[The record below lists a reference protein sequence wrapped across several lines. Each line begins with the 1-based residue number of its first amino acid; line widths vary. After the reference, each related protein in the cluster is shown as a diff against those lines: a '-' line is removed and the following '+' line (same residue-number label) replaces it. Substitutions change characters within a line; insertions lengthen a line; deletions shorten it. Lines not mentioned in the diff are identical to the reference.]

1 MTAES
6 LLRFYPRAWRARY
19 GAELLQ
25 LVGPRALSAQQTF
38 DMLAGAVDAWISPS
52 VRAAV
57 RRQPSA
63 AAVKGGLMVR
73 QFLLKCST
81 SNHNQYRM
89 TTRDGLISAAVLLA
103 VSLVFTAAGIYASSL
118 GYTMTADILKSIAF
132 PGAVL
137 LSMPFGV
144 MKGQP
149 RRAQLIV
156 LGPTM
161 LLIALATVIATRI

>member
-6 LLRFYPRAWRARY
+6 LLKFYPRAWRERY
-19 GAELLQ
+19 GDELLQ
-25 LVGPRALSAQQTF
+25 LVGRRSLSAQQTF

-81 SNHNQYRM
+81 SRQPRM
-89 TTRDGLISAAVLLA
+89 TVRDGLISAAVLLVA
-103 VSLVFTAAGIYASSL
+103 SLIVTGAGIYASKA
-118 GYTMTADILKSIAF
+118 GYALTGDALKSIAF

-137 LSMPFGV
+137 VSMPFGV
-144 MKGQP
+144 MKGQS

>member
-6 LLRFYPRAWRARY
+6 LLKLYPRAWRARY
-19 GAELLQ
+19 GDELLQ
-25 LVGPRALSAQQTF
+25 LVGSRALSAQQTF
-38 DMLAGAVDAWISPS
+38 DMLAGAVDAWLSPS

-81 SNHNQYRM
+81 SSHTQYRM

-103 VSLVFTAAGIYASSL
+103 VSLVFTAAGIYAATL
-118 GYTMTADILKSIAF
+118 GYTMTADILKSFAF

-149 RRAQLIV
+149 RRTQLIV

-161 LLIALATVIATRI
+161 LLIALASVIATRI